1 MCPTPNDEPAM
12 HYFVVHARVETTGL
26 SGTLENLATGVRAQF
41 RSGEEL
47 LDLVSRRA
55 PRTGASHAA

>member
-1 MCPTPNDEPAM
+1 M